1 MPLRH
6 QAGSRFGTPMGL
18 RASAELV
25 TPGRGKR
32 EVFVEKLMI
41 DAAVGLFVLAAG
53 VDFVVAYVRRERLR
67 ERLVSTMHGHRL
79 HEFTR
84 SIK

>member
-1 MPLRH
+1 M
-6 QAGSRFGTPMGL
+6 
-18 RASAELV
+18 
-25 TPGRGKR
+25 
-32 EVFVEKLMI
+32 EKMMI

-67 ERLVSTMHGHRL
+67 ERMVSTMHGHRL

-84 SIK
+84 PGK